1 MSYNIG
7 LKIKELR
14 IERNIKQED
23 IASILSTTR
32 QRYARME
39 NGLADISYPSL
50 QKIAAS
56 FSVPVSDIT
65 SADEEKDL
73 LVLFRE
79 KENSSNIEGSVGMIM
94 EILRTFHSHEK
105 LYYQMKEMRGIED

>member
-7 LKIKELR
+7 KKIKELR
-14 IERNIKQED
+14 IERGMNQED
-23 IASILSTTR
+23 IASILNTTR

-39 NGLADISYPSL
+39 SGQADISYASI

-65 SADEEKDL
+65 TADEEKDL

-79 KENSSNIEGSVGMIM
+79 KESGANIEESVGKIV
-94 EILRTFHSHEK
+94 EILKTFHSHEK